1 MTGASAG
8 CCTRPKKAR
17 DPTEANERGAGWQSC
32 ASSLERGRGG
42 VGAPLP
48 PIGGKG
54 AKPARLRARLL
65 PGSRRGGRAQN
76 GTGGG
81 GDPLPGVPGAGEQGG
96 GCSPGCS
103 GVAGG
108 LLRGGPGGRGEQA
121 HEQGVGR
128 VVSRALDTP
137 YLLAHTATYGRT
149 RCPGGT
155 PTVTDEH
162 RPTDPLAEL
171 AAEGDR
177 VLRELLEQDREGL
190 AELYREAAE
199 GGRVLNELM
208 REQAEQDR
216 ELVGEL
222 VSDGGHELV
231 RRDDQPSA
239 EQLVAAWLEQYS
251 GHTADAYRRDLQ
263 LWLTYCAE
271 QGWEPVTAHR
281 VQVQRWVRDLHD
293 RYRPGTVARRLTALR
308 SWYGWLVDEQLVSV
322 SPAARVRLLAPVPSR
337 VPSGGPG
344 LEQARQ
350 LLAATER
357 LTLRDQLVLGLLL
370 LLGLRAS
377 EVGQLRADELRRER
391 GHLLLTV
398 HGKGGTQHDLPV
410 PGWLGERLER
420 WTRDHSTGP
429 LITDERGAPL
439 TRWQVRRTVERACRH
454 AGLPPVNPHALRHSC
469 VTLALES
476 GVPLHRVQDLARHA
490 SPATTRRYDDAAGR
504 LDGHGAY
511 ALAGALVGAA

>member
-1 MTGASAG
+1 MAD
-8 CCTRPKKAR
+8 R
-17 DPTEANERGAGWQSC
+17 DE
-32 ASSLERGRGG
+32 L
-42 VGAPLP
+42 
-48 PIGGKG
+48 
-54 AKPARLRARLL
+54 
-65 PGSRRGGRAQN
+65 AQ
-76 GTGGG
+76 
-81 GDPLPGVPGAGEQGG
+81 
-96 GCSPGCS
+96 
-103 GVAGG
+103 
-108 LLRGGPGGRGEQA
+108 
-121 HEQGVGR
+121 
-128 VVSRALDTP
+128 
-137 YLLAHTATYGRT
+137 
-149 RCPGGT
+149 
-155 PTVTDEH
+155 
-162 RPTDPLAEL
+162 L

-177 VLRELLEQDREGL
+177 ALRELMQDDAAGIAELQRLAADGDRELRRLL
-190 AELYREAAE
+190 A
-199 GGRVLNELM
+199 
-208 REQAEQDR
+208 EQAEQDR

-222 VSDGGHELV
+222 VADEPHALV
-231 RRDDQPSA
+231 RRDGQPPA

-263 LWLTYCAE
+263 LWLSYCE
-271 QGWEPVTAHR
+271 QQGWEPLRAHR

-293 RYRPGTVARRLTALR
+293 RYAPGTVARRLTAVR
-308 SWYGWLVDEQLVSV
+308 SWYGWLLDEQLVSV

-344 LEQARQ
+344 LDQARQ
-350 LLAATER
+350 LLAAAEQ
-357 LTLRDQLVLGLLL
+357 LSLRDQLVLGLLL

-398 HGKGGTQHDLPV
+398 HGKGGTAHDLPV

-420 WTRDHSTGP
+420 WTRDHSSGP
-429 LITDERGAPL
+429 LVTDERGAPL
-439 TRWQVRRTVERACRH
+439 TRWQVRRTVERVCRH
-454 AGLPPVNPHALRHSC
+454 AGLPPVHPHALRHSC